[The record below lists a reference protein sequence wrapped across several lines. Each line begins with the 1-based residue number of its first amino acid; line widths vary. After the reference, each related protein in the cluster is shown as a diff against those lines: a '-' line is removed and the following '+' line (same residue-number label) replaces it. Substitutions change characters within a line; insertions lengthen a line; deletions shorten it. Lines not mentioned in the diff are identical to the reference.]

1 MKKLIEYTLLE
12 LKILFRVPIFIFF
25 TMLFPILMLTIFVL
39 SSKNPIII
47 DDIRFVDVYLPAM
60 MLLSLFSSGITSIAV
75 IVAGN
80 RGNNVWQIY
89 RLRGFK
95 ISELFFVTMFVN
107 IFLSFISCL
116 FLVIFSNITFQ
127 AKLPP
132 LPNLISFIMIWFIVA
147 IAIFMIGFLI
157 GVFCKSEKI
166 AQSISTPLMFILMV
180 VSGIMVN
187 ERDFPQLFQNI
198 FSCFPSNQANKML
211 VSYWTGIDNSQINWW
226 ILIGW
231 IVISAIIVFIKLYKD
246 DYKRG

>member
-132 LPNLISFIMIWFIVA
+132 S
-147 IAIFMIGFLI
+147 
-157 GVFCKSEKI
+157 S
-166 AQSISTPLMFILMV
+166 
-180 VSGIMVN
+180 
-187 ERDFPQLFQNI
+187 
-198 FSCFPSNQANKML
+198 
-211 VSYWTGIDNSQINWW
+211 
-226 ILIGW
+226 
-231 IVISAIIVFIKLYKD
+231 
-246 DYKRG
+246 